1 MNKVLLIAKREFVS
15 TVFTKAFLIGL
26 LIFPVMLA
34 IGFLV
39 VPRLIA
45 SQSFTTSGE
54 VAIVDP
60 TGKVFPQLRAA
71 QTEGTEA
78 ASLTDMILRA
88 RAAGGADPELLEAL
102 DIAPKLTLVERRPDA
117 VIDEEKT
124 WLLAQDEAVRHLAL
138 VVIHANALQPR
149 PGETDLGSYDLYV
162 PENQDLRVG
171 EALQQNLREAIV
183 QLRMQERGLDRARI
197 YELVTVWR
205 VQPVTVS
212 ADAER
217 RGVGALNFAIPFA
230 FLFLLLMSVMGSGQ
244 GMLTTTVE
252 EKSNRV
258 VEVLLSAISP
268 MQLMAGKLLGHMGVS
283 LLAMS
288 LYLGL
293 GLVALASF
301 SLFGVLDLSLIF
313 YLIVFFLIGFLT
325 LGSFMMAAGA
335 AVNDM
340 QEAQTLLMPVM
351 LIAMA
356 PWFFAFPVIRDPTST
371 LAVVVSFVPPFN
383 TFGMLL
389 RLASTSPPPAWQVWL
404 SIAIGVLG
412 VVAALWFAAKV
423 FRIGLLMFG
432 KPPNFATL
440 VRWIRAA

>member
-1 MNKVLLIAKREFVS
+1 MSKILLVAQREFVA
-15 TVFTKAFLIGL
+15 TVFTKAFIIGL
-26 LIFPVMLA
+26 LIFPAMVA
-34 IGFLV
+34 VGVLV

-45 SQSFTTSGE
+45 GQSFTVAGE

-71 QTEGTEA
+71 QTDGTEA
-78 ASLTDMILRA
+78 AALTDRILRA
-88 RAAGGADPELLEAL
+88 RASASGDDDVLEAL
-102 DIAPKLTLVERRPDA
+102 GIAPNLTFVERRPDA
-117 VIDEEKT
+117 GIDAEKA
-124 WLLAQDEAVRHLAL
+124 WLLANDEGARHLAL
-138 VVIHANALQPR
+138 VVIHADAVQPR
-149 PGETDLGSYDLYV
+149 AGENAFGTYDLYV
-162 PENQDLRVG
+162 PPKQDLRVAA
-171 EALQQNLREAIV
+171 ALQQSLREAIV
-183 QLRMQERGLDRARI
+183 QVRIRERGLDRALVND
-197 YELVTVWR
+197 LVTVPPVR
-205 VQPVTVS
+205 AVTVS
-212 ADAER
+212 EDAER
-217 RGVGALNFAIPFA
+217 RTVGALNFVIPFA

-293 GLVALASF
+293 GLVMLASF
-301 SLFGVLDLSLIF
+301 SLFGVLELSLIF

-351 LIAMA
+351 LISMA

-371 LAVVVSFVPPFN
+371 LAVIVSFVPPFN

-389 RLASTSPPPAWQVWL
+389 RIASTSPPPAWQVWI

-412 VVAALWFAAKV
+412 VVGALWFAAKV

-432 KPPNFATL
+432 KAPNLATL